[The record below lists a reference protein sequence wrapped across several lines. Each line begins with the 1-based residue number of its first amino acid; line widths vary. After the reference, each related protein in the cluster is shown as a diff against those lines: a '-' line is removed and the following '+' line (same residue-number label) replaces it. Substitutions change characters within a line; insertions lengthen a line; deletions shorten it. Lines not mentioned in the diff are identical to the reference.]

1 MNRTIRCGAF
11 LLAVALAVPA
21 AAETLRLKTGRVL
34 HGDILNADTAGFHI
48 KRFDNGGSLFV
59 PWDAVAAH
67 DVARLR
73 TELVPDTAVVRPTVM
88 CIRVVTDQQSVYEGL
103 KVEETD
109 AKLVL
114 KLGARKIPI
123 PVKSIKHRVE
133 IELDMD
139 VVYTPEE
146 LYEMRAAEVDV
157 LTADGNMVLG
167 DYALSLGLASIART
181 HYEKIKEIDPARAGE
196 IDKLL
201 ADFDR
206 RQQEAEVKKLQED
219 ITLLAKKFKF
229 DDAKERLEKLQ
240 DLAGKMDPPP
250 QVDVEA
256 LAQTLKADEE
266 QYIAKRDEMLKKE
279 IVPAW
284 YATMERLIRRKAS
297 ERNMT
302 LEMAKGY
309 VESSL
314 ESEIKATLASK
325 YDITDEDVDRFWNE
339 RQPTKNRT
347 ASYGSGTWII
357 AGGQSGD
364 IQLKV
369 GGSTSTGRTSGG
381 STSGR
386 STLDRLLGGRRSSRQ
401 RTQRQPQQQTIVY
414 KLDTPEQ
421 WWLSVS
427 GMLRADWLEA
437 VFAEKSLKV
446 IQRKERA
453 CPRCGG
459 QGMFQ
464 RVSAYGTDELPCKR
478 CHGTKNEVTVYYQ

>member
-1 MNRTIRCGAF
+1 MNRTARFGTF
-11 LLAVALAVPA
+11 LLAVVLAAPA

-34 HGDILNADTAGFHI
+34 HGDIQNADTAGFHL

-88 CIRVVTDQQSVYEGL
+88 CLRVITDQQSVYEGL

-114 KLGARKIPI
+114 KLGARKIPV
-123 PVKSIKHRVE
+123 PVKSIRHRVE

-139 VVYTPEE
+139 VVYTPQE

-157 LTADGNMVLG
+157 TTADGNMVLG
-167 DYALSLGLASIART
+167 DYALSLGLAPVART

-206 RQQEAEVKKLQED
+206 RQQEAEAKKLRED
-219 ITLLAKKFKF
+219 IVLLAKKFKF
-229 DDAKERLEKLQ
+229 DAAKELLEKLRE
-240 DLAGKMDPPP
+240 LVGKMDPPP

-297 ERNMT
+297 ERNIT
-302 LEMAKGY
+302 LEAAKGY

-325 YDITDEDVDRFWNE
+325 YDMTDEDVARFWNE
-339 RQPTKNRT
+339 RQPDKSRT

-369 GGSTSTGRTSGG
+369 GGTSASSSRSGG
-381 STSGR
+381 SSSGGR
-386 STLDRLLGGRRSSRQ
+386 STLDRLLGGRRNPRQ
-401 RTQRQPQQQTIVY
+401 RTQPQQQTIVY